1 MVVSQFCSDAAVN
14 SLFNYSKSVVDQLCN
29 SYDRP
34 KELRTMQYLIFA
46 GMISYYGFEHID
58 VITEA
63 YRKNQFIY
71 TKDSLHDCLEKLGCV
86 SKRTLDSL
94 SDDTIAVFLN
104 EHFYNSSNNT
114 MFTEGKLVISDD
126 MNYAPDEL
134 LEYVTHEVN
143 HAVNSVKKDIVPF
156 GKKYKT
162 RKGLIIS
169 DYNSGEKRN
178 VFMEEAVNTLQTED
192 IMDHILS
199 FTEYKIEDPEI
210 RYELDKLKYA
220 VGMKHEHRGY
230 PIISSIIKPLYY
242 DGKLNY
248 VLKERRIDG
257 NVNFINSEF
266 DAKAGTS
273 SFDAL
278 SQCID
283 RIQLSDDDVKIASE
297 AKAKSLIKSYV
308 GR

>member
-1 MVVSQFCSDAAVN
+1 MVLSQFCTDDAVN
-14 SLFNYSKSVVDQLCN
+14 RLFDYSKCVVDQIC
-29 SYDRP
+29 SGEERP
-34 KELRTMQYLIFA
+34 KKLKEIQYLIFA
-46 GMISYYGFEHID
+46 GMISYYGFGQID
-58 VITEA
+58 NITMA
-63 YRKNQFIY
+63 FKKNKFFY
-71 TKDSLHDCLEKLGCV
+71 TKEKMLDCLEKLGCV
-86 SKRTLDSL
+86 SRSTLDNL

-104 EHFYNSSNNT
+104 EHFYNNSTNT

-220 VGMKHEHRGY
+220 VGKKHEHRGY
-230 PIISSIIKPLYY
+230 PIISSIVKPLFEMVLSSSIN
-242 DGKLNY
+242 DAITVLNLSSSISSETFLI
-248 VLKERRIDG
+248 VLWI
-257 NVNFINSEF
+257 
-266 DAKAGTS
+266 ATS
-273 SFDAL
+273 FF
-278 SQCID
+278 
-283 RIQLSDDDVKIASE
+283 
-297 AKAKSLIKSYV
+297 
-308 GR
+308 

>member
-1 MVVSQFCSDAAVN
+1 MVLSQFCSDAAVN
-14 SLFNYSKSVVDQLCN
+14 SLFSYSKSVVDQLCRN
-29 SYDRP
+29 YDRP
-34 KELRTMQYLIFA
+34 KELRNMQYLIFA

-71 TKDSLHDCLEKLGCV
+71 TKDSLYDCLEKLGCV
-86 SKRTLDSL
+86 SKSTLDNI

-104 EHFYNSSNNT
+104 EHFYNNSTNT

-156 GKKYKT
+156 GNKYKT
-162 RKGLIIS
+162 RRGLHIV
-169 DYNSGEKRN
+169 DYNTGRKDN
-178 VFMEEAVNTLQTED
+178 KYMEEAVNTLQTED

-220 VGMKHEHRGY
+220 VGKKHEHRGY
-230 PIISSIIKPLYY
+230 PIISSIIRPLYEN
-242 DGKLNY
+242 GKFNF

-257 NVNFINSEF
+257 NVSFINNEF
-266 DAKAGTS
+266 DAKAGKD

-278 SQCID
+278 SRCID
-283 RIQLSDDDVKIASE
+283 RVQIGEDEVKIASE
-297 AKAKSLIKSYV
+297 AKAKSLVKSYV
-308 GR
+308 SR

>member
-14 SLFNYSKSVVDQLCN
+14 SLFSYSKSVVDQLCMN
-29 SYDRP
+29 YDRP
-34 KELRTMQYLIFA
+34 KELRNMQYLIFA
-46 GMISYYGFEHID
+46 GMVSYYGFEHID

-71 TKDSLHDCLEKLGCV
+71 TKDSLRDCLEKLGCV
-86 SKRTLDSL
+86 SRSTLDNL

-104 EHFYNSSNNT
+104 EHFYNNSTNT

-126 MNYAPDEL
+126 MNYASDEL

-192 IMDHILS
+192 FMDHILS
-199 FTEYKIEDPEI
+199 FTDYKIEDTEI
-210 RYELDKLKYA
+210 WYELDKLKNGL
-220 VGMKHEHRGY
+220 GMKHEHRGY
-230 PIISSIIKPLYY
+230 PIISSIVKPLFENR
-242 DGKLNY
+242 KFNY

-257 NVNFINSEF
+257 NVNFISSEF

-273 SFDAL
+273 AFDTL
-278 SQCID
+278 SRCID
-283 RIQLSDDDVKIASE
+283 RIQISDDASKVSSE
-297 AKAKSLIKSYV
+297 ARAKSLIKSYV
-308 GR
+308 SR